1 MYDETNLAF
10 IRYILNI
17 GECEDYKGKKKEP
30 LFMKILSFK
39 LNGEV
44 KFGPKVKKEEAVWDV
59 LAIQEEL
66 KILPSF
72 PKQIIDGITLGFDFV
87 EQTRRLVEAVKNT
100 AEVDQYKLSF
110 SEIEWLSPIP
120 RTPKNILCIG
130 KNYQDHAK
138 EMGADAAPVDLVVFT
153 KSPTSIAADEQVLPI
168 HEEKTNSLDY
178 EGELAIV
185 IGKKGKDIPKKLAYD
200 YIFGYTIAN
209 DITARDLQDRHK
221 QFFLGKSLES
231 SCPIGPYIVSK
242 DEITDP
248 QNLTVVTKVNGEVRQ
263 NGSTKDMVFPID
275 ELVST
280 LSRYVT
286 LEPGDIILTGT
297 PAGVGKG
304 MNPPTFLKAGDLV
317 KVSIQG
323 IGTLSN
329 RIE

>member
-1 MYDETNLAF
+1 
-10 IRYILNI
+10 
-17 GECEDYKGKKKEP
+17 
-30 LFMKILSFK
+30 MKILSFK

-66 KILPSF
+66 KIFPSF
-72 PKQIIDGITLGFDFV
+72 PTQIIDGIALGFDFV
-87 EQTRRLVEAVKNT
+87 EQIRKLVEAAQKTEQV
-100 AEVDQYKLSF
+100 EQYKHSF
-110 SEIEWLSPIP
+110 SDIEWLSPIP

-130 KNYQDHAK
+130 KNYNEHAK
-138 EMGADAAPVDLVVFT
+138 EMGAQAAPTDLVVFT

-168 HEEKTNSLDY
+168 HDGKTNSLDY

-185 IGKKGKDIPKKLAYD
+185 IGKKGKDIPKNLAFD

-209 DITARDLQDRHK
+209 DLTARDLQDRHV
-221 QFFLGKSLES
+221 QYFLGKSLEGT
-231 SCPIGPYIVSK
+231 CPLGPYIVSK
-242 DEITDP
+242 DEITNP

-263 NGSTKDMVFPID
+263 NGSTKDMVFPLE

-280 LSRYVT
+280 LSKYVT
-286 LEPGDIILTGT
+286 LEPGDVILTGT

-304 MNPPTFLKAGDLV
+304 MNPPTFLKAGDEV

-329 RIE
+329 RFE